1 MAQSCNGAKSD
12 GGIAYRFLI
21 TFGINALGI
30 KSLIKYANNLRR
42 STHRQCLRDY
52 HCFVWII
59 LRTLLFSVWHFI
71 KVINLAGT
79 LFTPNICTPKNYNL
93 VSFLVTVIFN
103 ISYNSFI
110 FRILMIIKGWQKWQQ
125 NRKRYVIV
133 FCSWME
139 KDHW

>member
-30 KSLIKYANNLRR
+30 KSLIKYTNNLRS
-42 STHRQCLRDY
+42 STYRQCLRDY

-79 LFTPNICTPKNYNL
+79 LFTPNICTPKNHNL
-93 VSFLVTVIFN
+93 VSFLVAVIFN
-103 ISYNSFI
+103 ISHNSFI

-125 NRKRYVIV
+125 NRERYVIV
-133 FCSWME
+133 FCPWME

>member
-21 TFGINALGI
+21 TIGINALGI
-30 KSLIKYANNLRR
+30 KSLIKYTNNLRS
-42 STHRQCLRDY
+42 STYRQCLRDY

-79 LFTPNICTPKNYNL
+79 LFTPNICTPKNHNL
-93 VSFLVTVIFN
+93 VLFLVAVIFN
-103 ISYNSFI
+103 ISHNSFI

-125 NRKRYVIV
+125 NRKWYAIV
-133 FCSWME
+133 FCPWIE

>member
-1 MAQSCNGAKSD
+1 MAQSCNDAKSD
-12 GGIAYRFLI
+12 GDIAYRFLI

-30 KSLIKYANNLRR
+30 KSLIKYTHNLRS
-42 STHRQCLRDY
+42 STYRQCLRDY

-125 NRKRYVIV
+125 NRKQYVIV